1 MTPALDA
8 FTGSMRGVHPFKT
21 LIVHAGVYNQYTQIG
36 ADYGAEKP
44 RFNYFWEQP
53 EEFARYSP
61 HTAAANFKT
70 PTLVMH
76 GQMDLRVPVNHGV
89 ELFNIL
95 QSRGV
100 PSRLVYFPDEN
111 HWVLKPQNSL
121 FWYRNVREWLAQYA
135 PPGGH

>member
-1 MTPALDA
+1 
-8 FTGSMRGVHPFKT
+8 
-21 LIVHAGVYNQYTQIG
+21 
-36 ADYGAEKP
+36 
-44 RFNYFWEQP
+44 
-53 EEFARYSP
+53 
-61 HTAAANFKT
+61 
-70 PTLVMH
+70 MH
-76 GQMDLRVPVNHGV
+76 GQMDLSVPVNHGV